1 MANVTIDGQN
11 VDVAGRATVLEV
23 AEDLGIDIPTFCYVK
38 RLTPLASCRMC
49 LVEIEGVKKLQPSC
63 ATAVTDGMVVRT
75 DTPAVAETRTAML
88 ELILAN
94 HPLDCPVCDKGGE
107 CELQDMTFTYGPGES
122 RFEDPK
128 RVFHSKDIVL
138 NPVIVMN
145 VNRCIQCQRCVRIC
159 DDVVGA
165 VVLGTVEKGMDTAVT
180 GFENSLAGCDHCGN
194 CIEVCPVG
202 ALMSLPYR
210 YKARPWDLTE
220 TDTVCPYC
228 GTGCHL
234 TVGLRDGKLMR
245 VRSKWE
251 TGLNLET
258 LCATGRFGFDVMESA
273 DRIRRPMVRKDGA
286 LTPVSW
292 EEAGRYLKE
301 RIAGKQVGGLASP
314 RLTNEALYMF
324 DKMMRTVFAAEQV
337 NSSSRWTAPDL
348 YTAAKG
354 ILGDGVS
361 RKPLTDL
368 LEADWVVVVG
378 SNVTEENPVTEYLLR
393 EGVRNRGSKL
403 AILST
408 VPSRLD
414 SDAAMVRRCLP
425 GGEAVAFS
433 EVMASLSDADSAT
446 VLIGTEVFRSPV
458 PSLQAIHHQIR
469 TLKNDVAVQFLFDRA
484 NQMGAWDLGLGT
496 DFGRTLE
503 LCEAGDMGALYVV
516 GSDPLLSYPDGRRV
530 KDALGKLDLLIVQ
543 DAFLTDT
550 AGIADVVLPAAT
562 FAEENGTLTNN
573 EGRVQAV
580 RKLRNPAFDAGGS
593 LQIFRYVASL
603 FGHDLG
609 PASVEAVFDEIASQV
624 PAFHGLTLDRLGDD
638 GAFTS
643 PPGLAAAMA
652 RPSHSPVIAAPAP
665 PEGLV
670 LVTGN
675 GLMHSGYL
683 SERSEVLNTIVTEPY
698 VEMSPRDAGNRDLL
712 DGDPVVVRSTR
723 GELRAR
729 LKINKQ
735 FPDGL
740 VFVPEN
746 FRALRLNLVLG
757 GGEYPCPVDVRKET
771 RAAVYSGHA
780 GKGML

>member
-1 MANVTIDGQN
+1 MASVTIDGET
-11 VDVAGRATVLEV
+11 VSVAGHATVLEV
-23 AEDLGIDIPTFCYVK
+23 AGGLGIDIPTFCYIK

-63 ATAVTDGMVVRT
+63 ATAITDGMVVRT
-75 DTPAVAETRTAML
+75 NTPAVAEMRTGML

-107 CELQDMTFTYGPGES
+107 CELQDMTFAYGPGES

-159 DDVVGA
+159 EDVVGA
-165 VVLGTVEKGMDTAVT
+165 VALGTVEKGMDTAVT
-180 GFENSLAGCDHCGN
+180 GFEGSLAGCDHCGN
-194 CIEVCPVG
+194 CVEVCPVG

-220 TDTVCPYC
+220 TDTICPYC

-286 LTPVSW
+286 LAPVSW
-292 EEAGRYLKE
+292 EEAGSYLKE
-301 RIAGKQVGGLASP
+301 RIAGKQMGGLASA

-324 DKMMRTVFAAEQV
+324 QKMMRMVFDCDPVA
-337 NSSSRWTAPDL
+337 SSTRWTAPDL
-348 YTAAKG
+348 YSTVRG
-354 ILGDGVS
+354 IGNS
-361 RKPLTDL
+361 RAPLTDL
-368 LEADWVVVVG
+368 LDTDCTIVIG
-378 SNVTEENPVTEYLLR
+378 SNVTEENPVSEYLIR
-393 EGVRNRGSKL
+393 EAVRAQRTKL
-403 AILST
+403 AIVST
-408 VPSRLD
+408 RPSRLD
-414 SDAAMVRRCLP
+414 ADATLVRRCLP
-425 GGEAVAFS
+425 GGEAVVLS
-433 EVMASLSDADSAT
+433 EVLASLADANRLT
-446 VLIGTEVFRSPV
+446 FLIGTDVFRSPV
-458 PSLQAIHHQIR
+458 PSLQGIHAQIR
-469 TLKNDVAVQFLFDRA
+469 GLKKEVAVQFLFDRA
-484 NQMGAWDLGLGT
+484 NQMGAWDLGLGA
-496 DFGRTLE
+496 DFGHMLD
-503 LCEAGDMGALYVV
+503 LCEAGEMGAMYVL

-550 AGIADVVLPAAT
+550 AGMADVVLPAAT
-562 FAEENGTLTNN
+562 FAEEHGTITNN
-573 EGRVQAV
+573 EGRAQVV

-603 FGHDLG
+603 FGHDLA
-609 PASVEAVFDEIASQV
+609 PSSVEAVFEEITREV
-624 PAFHGLTLDRLGDD
+624 PVFRGLTLDGLGEE

-643 PPGLAAAMA
+643 APGSTEEEPPDDFVIPEPA
-652 RPSHSPVIAAPAP
+652 RPT
-665 PEGLV
+665 GLL

-675 GLMHSGYL
+675 GLIHSGYL
-683 SERSEVLNTIVTEPY
+683 SERSEVLNTVVTEPY
-698 VEMSPRDAGNRDLL
+698 VEMGPGDAGERGLA
-712 DGDPVVVRSTR
+712 DGDPVVVQSTR
-723 GELRAR
+723 GQLRAR

-746 FRALRLNLVLG
+746 FRALRLNLLLG
-757 GGEYPCPVDVRKET
+757 RGEYPCPVEVQKEARST
-771 RAAVYSGHA
+771 SRTA
-780 GKGML
+780 